1 MPTRRTFIKQA
12 SVVCAMTL
20 IAPHLRAVA
29 SGRFYMP
36 DEGEKHRQAFIAFG
50 AQDAIWEDFTA
61 DVQAA
66 LGRIAR
72 AIADYEP
79 VTVFCREDE
88 RHLAEKHC
96 GTRNITFVETAL
108 DDIWMRDTGANFV
121 IDGSGGLGAVDFNF
135 NGWGNK
141 QQHDEDALLAAQ
153 IAEETGAR
161 PIRSGRVGE
170 GGGIEVDGLGTG
182 IMTESS

>member
-12 SVVCAMTL
+12 AVVSAMTL
-20 IAPHLRAVA
+20 LATHARAAVN
-29 SGRFYMP
+29 GRFYMP

-66 LGRIAR
+66 LGRIAL
-72 AIADYEP
+72 AIAAYEP

-88 RHLAEKHC
+88 RALAEEHC
-96 GTRNITFVETAL
+96 GTRNVTFVETEL

-121 IDGSGGLGAVDFNF
+121 IDG
-135 NGWGNK
+135 
-141 QQHDEDALLAAQ
+141 
-153 IAEETGAR
+153 TGANFVIDGFQR
-161 PIRSGRVGE
+161 WQGIRR
-170 GGGIEVDGLGTG
+170 
-182 IMTESS
+182 